1 MNGFMLGRK
10 RKNEEERWYLLPAM
24 QHGARKKF
32 FVRLWV
38 AILVGSLTAAALGAL
53 IYYSNRP

>member
-1 MNGFMLGRK
+1 MFGGK

-32 FVRLWV
+32 FQRLAV
-38 AILVGSLTAAALGAL
+38 ALRVGSLTAAALGAL
-53 IYYSNRP
+53 IYFNNRP

>member
-1 MNGFMLGRK
+1 MLGRK

-24 QHGARKKF
+24 QHGARRKF